1 MFNQSGSRSSSQLSA
16 QLNTLLHNEQCSSLY
31 GNLPSALLLSLI
43 IASILSIS
51 HWPQIGHAEIIL
63 WNLLLGA
70 SLIVRLLVWL
80 FWHYARYAY
89 SSQWWLQ
96 LFRVGVALTGIA
108 WGSATYFLFAPQ
120 SALHQALLAFAIAG
134 VASGSLT
141 SLTLDRWSALTFVA
155 CSVFPLSLALYRQQG
170 SVAMYM
176 LVLSL
181 LFMVF
186 VINSTN
192 RARRATEERLLKNIE
207 LSQLS
212 KELSNKQLIENIIKA
227 AQEAFIAEKNSQ
239 AGLKFMLQQL
249 LQLSNSSLG
258 FIGQVTRD
266 AKGAPYMKSMLFA
279 GDKHFEQKL
288 PHYFATSL
296 PEHGEFHNLNN
307 LFGAAMESGKPIIS
321 NNPQRDMRAGGL
333 PPQHPKIHSFMALPI
348 FIEQQQIA
356 LLGLANKSQGY
367 DEEDIIQLDPI
378 RNTIAQLVQAA
389 ANEEDHAKDK
399 AALVEHSLSTRIMI
413 DNVSDGIIMIDKQ
426 GIIQEF
432 NSAAEIIFGH
442 KKSKVLHK
450 NVSMLMPEP
459 DKSRHDGY
467 IANYLKTHK
476 SHILGKGREVTG
488 LRKNGETFPMD
499 LMVSMVIHNDEPL
512 FIGIVRDNS
521 DKSKWQEQKNQLL
534 RELLLEMLQQH
545 WQAEPQGP
553 LPASTN
559 SNSYVLQEQLYKTL
573 LKHLIKDNGRH
584 KNSLPLKRS
593 LSRLLS
599 HNSALFVP
607 HKVLLS
613 SQDKN
618 ESLWIDCDELL
629 FDMTLL
635 LLLHFWLQHQPGDI
649 EISLREYQ
657 NRAQICLL
665 GAQPAVAASPLLD
678 ILIGTEQQAANSGK
692 ASKHPAHLGDLL
704 GFYGGRIYRPQ
715 QQPGLLPSNTLI
727 ELEFPLSIASD
738 KRRNY

>member
-1 MFNQSGSRSSSQLSA
+1 MFNPSGSRTSSQLSA

-70 SLIVRLLVWL
+70 SLVVRLLVWL
-80 FWHYARYAY
+80 FWRYARYAY

-96 LFRVGVALTGIA
+96 LFRLGVALTGIA

-181 LFMVF
+181 LFMAF
-186 VINSTN
+186 VITSTN
-192 RARRATEERLLKNIE
+192 RARRSTEERLLKNIE

-212 KELSNKQLIENIIKA
+212 KELNNKQLIENIIRA

-258 FIGQVTRD
+258 FIGQVSRD
-266 AKGAPYMKSMLFA
+266 PQGAPYIKSMLFA

-288 PHYFATSL
+288 PHYFAASL

-307 LFGAAMESGKPIIS
+307 LFGAAIESGKPIIS
-321 NNPQRDMRAGGL
+321 NTPQRDMRAGGL

-367 DEEDIIQLDPI
+367 SEDDILQLEPV

-459 DKSRHDGY
+459 DKSRHDSY
-467 IANYLKTHK
+467 ISHYLKTHK

-488 LRKNGETFPMD
+488 LRKNGDTFPMD

-534 RELLLEMLQQH
+534 RELLLALVQQH
-545 WQAEPQGP
+545 WQAEHLLRLSGNASIE
-553 LPASTN
+553 LPT
-559 SNSYVLQEQLYKTL
+559 LQEQLYKTL

-593 LSRLLS
+593 INRLL
-599 HNSALFVP
+599 HQHTALFAP
-607 HKVLLS
+607 HKVALS
-613 SQDKN
+613 NQDKN
-618 ESLWIDCDELL
+618 ESLWIDCDDLL
-629 FDMTLL
+629 FDISLL
-635 LLLHFWLQHQPGDI
+635 LLLHFWLQQLPGDI
-649 EISLREYQ
+649 EISLREHQ
-657 NRAQICLL
+657 NRAQILL
-665 GAQPAVAASPLLD
+665 LSAQPAATTSQLLD
-678 ILIGTEQQAANSGK
+678 ILIGAEQEAGNSGK
-692 ASKHPAHLGDLL
+692 SSKHPIHLGDLL
-704 GFYGGRIYRPQ
+704 NFYGGKIYRPR

-727 ELEFPLSIASD
+727 ELEFPLSLAGD
-738 KRRNY
+738 KRH